1 MKHLHTALVGWL
13 VAGLSLLAGCG
24 VDPAP
29 KELSNLSKWFWVH
42 YDDASDEEL
51 AEGIENLHNASKSVT
66 ADEPLK
72 GTVARLGKSDLEV
85 INFQNREP
93 KRARGYLV
101 ITEFPCKLAQLE
113 KIVIAL
119 NQPELHPDTYKKYK
133 REYTSDLAKYLARD
147 TSQLKWKVDLTTDPT
162 IGSAATENLN
172 GGSRFI
178 KSIDSEVTPH
188 GAFLISRTW
197 LTAPAT
203 FEDDGYALNQ
213 DYQIETW
220 HERKPGRILH
230 MFTVWRQGQFD
241 VLDTEDDTFGTLMM
255 NAFVDWDERV
265 AELCKAGIPK

>member
-1 MKHLHTALVGWL
+1 MPKLL
-13 VAGLSLLAGCG
+13 VAMLLAVAALLTGCG

-29 KELSNLSKWFWVH
+29 KDLQRLSKWFWVH

-51 AEGIENLHNASKSVT
+51 ADGIIKLNAAT
-66 ADEPLK
+66 RAATTDEPIK

-85 INFQNREP
+85 VGLSAKEP
-93 KRARGYLV
+93 SRARGYV
-101 ITEFPCKLAQLE
+101 VVTEFPCKLAQLE

-119 NQPELHPDTYKKYK
+119 NQDELHPKTYKKYK
-133 REYTSDLAKYLARD
+133 REYTSDFDKYMARD
-147 TSQLKWKVDLTTDPT
+147 ASQLKWKTELTTDPT
-162 IGSAATENLN
+162 FGAPATESLL
-172 GGSRFI
+172 GGSRFVR
-178 KSIDSEVTPH
+178 SIDSDTTPY

-197 LTAPAT
+197 LPTPAK
-203 FEDDGYALNQ
+203 FSEDGYALNQ

-230 MFTVWRQGQFD
+230 MFTVWRQGSFSG
-241 VLDTEDDTFGTLMM
+241 LDTEMDTFGNLMM

>member
-1 MKHLHTALVGWL
+1 MPRLLV
-13 VAGLSLLAGCG
+13 VMLLAVAALLTGCG

-29 KELSNLSKWFWVH
+29 KDLQRLSKWFWVH

-51 AEGIENLHNASKSVT
+51 ADGIIKLNAATKEAK
-66 ADEPLK
+66 ADEPIK

-85 INFQNREP
+85 VGLSAKEP
-93 KRARGYLV
+93 SRARGYV
-101 ITEFPCKLAQLE
+101 VVTEFPCKLAQLE

-119 NQPELHPDTYKKYK
+119 NQDELHPDTYKSYK
-133 REYTSDLAKYLARD
+133 REYTSDLAKYQSRD
-147 TSQLKWKVDLTTDPT
+147 VSQLKWKVQLTTDPT
-162 IGSAATENLN
+162 IGAPATESLL
-172 GGSRFI
+172 GGSRYI
-178 KSIDSEVTPH
+178 RSIDSDTTPY

-197 LTAPAT
+197 LPEPAK
-203 FEDDGYALNQ
+203 FSEDGYALNQ

-230 MFTVWRQGQFD
+230 MFTVWRQGSFD
-241 VLDTEDDTFGTLMM
+241 VFDTEDDVFGNLMM